1 MMQSVTQFGYFPGVA
16 SHSLGRFSSMAAS
29 CTTLSP
35 ADRTSRAKG
44 AEVFNS
50 LNVRWW
56 ALLPEIAIDIMN
68 VPSSRVWNATL
79 ERYIAR
85 PVVFSEMTVVVDLPI
100 PFGASDEQA

>member
-1 MMQSVTQFGYFPGVA
+1 MMQSVTQFGY
-16 SHSLGRFSSMAAS
+16 SLGKQATPWAALLDG
-29 CTTLSP
+29 CKLQHLKP
-35 ADRTSRAKG
+35 SRPHISTKG